1 MTTLTIKKT
10 TKEDLK
16 VIYDNGQGVHI
27 ESRRTGLLYDL
38 YEGIGYKGTASS
50 DITFLMVCSKEK
62 GQLGLLQYLYG
73 ASDLEGTIQG
83 CIETIIDFENHS
95 WEPLHIMGTGLEIIM
110 AMNKSE
116 EV

>member
-1 MTTLTIKKT
+1 MTTLTTRT

-16 VIYDNGQGVHI
+16 VIYDNGQGIHI
-27 ESRRTGLLYDL
+27 ESARTGLHYDL

-73 ASDLEGTIQG
+73 ASDLEDTIQS
-83 CIETIIDFENHS
+83 CIETIIDFENHK
-95 WEPLHIMGTGLEIIM
+95 WQPLDIMGSGIDIIT
-110 AMNKSE
+110 AISKSE
-116 EV
+116 EA